1 MTPVLIFAI
10 LLLMLLTGIPVA
22 FTLGILGA
30 ALLMLK
36 ELPLT
41 MVASTLFGSLND
53 FVLLAVPL
61 FLLMSNLL
69 LRGGIG
75 RDLFVAMQ
83 SWVGHWPGGLGI
95 AALLSCGVFS
105 AISGS
110 SVTTA
115 ATVGT
120 VAIPEMIKR
129 GYSRSL
135 TLGLMAAGGTLGIII
150 PPSIPLIVYGAITE
164 QSIGQLFLAGIGP
177 GILLVSLFTV
187 YVVVASAMQ
196 RTHEAMPRATWA
208 ERRIATWKALPT
220 MLLAGV
226 ILGGIYAGIFTPTE
240 ASGIGAAVAMLI
252 LLGSRRLNGAVFKGA
267 VNDTV
272 KTTTVIF
279 LIVVGAKI
287 FGQAITLYRLPAQL
301 AWLFEGYFN
310 TPMLALLLI
319 AVILIFIGFF
329 LESMSMLLIM
339 VPVLMPTI
347 LALGIDPIWFG
358 IFFVLLIEIA
368 LITPPVG
375 LNLFVIQALDKAPLG
390 VVARGALPFVIIML
404 GTVVLLAIVPQIVLA
419 IASIG

>member
-1 MTPVLIFAI
+1 MTPFLIFGA
-10 LLLMLLTGIPVA
+10 LLALLMTGIPVA

-30 ALLMLK
+30 GLLALDG
-36 ELPLT
+36 LPLS
-41 MVASTLFGSLND
+41 MVASTLFGGIND
-53 FVLLAVPL
+53 FVLLAIPL

-110 SVTTA
+110 SITTA

-150 PPSIPLIVYGAITE
+150 PPSVPLIIYGAITE
-164 QSIGQLFLAGIGP
+164 QSIGQLFLAGVGP
-177 GILLVSLFTV
+177 GILLIVLFGI
-187 YVVVASAMQ
+187 YVVIASAIQ
-196 RTHEAMPRATWA
+196 GTHQAIPRSTWPERMLAT
-208 ERRIATWKALPT
+208 RRALPT
-220 MLLAGV
+220 LLLAGT
-226 ILGGIYAGIFTPTE
+226 ILGGIYGGIFTPTE
-240 ASGIGAAVAMLI
+240 ASGIGAATALLI
-252 LLGSRRLNGAVFKGA
+252 LAAGTRLTRDVFLGAIQ
-267 VNDTV
+267 DTV

-279 LIVVGAKI
+279 LIVLGAKV
-287 FGQAITLYRLPAQL
+287 FGQAITLYQLPAQL
-301 AWLFEGYFN
+301 AWLFEDYFN
-310 TPMLALLLI
+310 TATLALLLI
-319 AVILIFIGFF
+319 ALILIFIGFF

-339 VPVLMPTI
+339 VPVLMPTVI
-347 LALGIDPIWFG
+347 ALGIDPIWFG
-358 IFFVLLIEIA
+358 IFFVLLIEVA

-375 LNLFVIQALDKAPLG
+375 LNLFVIQSLDRAPLS
-390 VVARGALPFVIIML
+390 VVANGAMPFVAIML
-404 GTVVLLAIVPQIVLA
+404 GSVILMTVLPQIVLA
-419 IASIG
+419 IPGL

>member
-1 MTPVLIFAI
+1 MTPALIFGALM
-10 LLLMLLTGIPVA
+10 LLLLTGIPIA
-22 FTLGILGA
+22 FSLGILGA
-30 ALLMLK
+30 GLLAIK
-36 ELPLT
+36 GLPLS
-41 MVASTLFGSLND
+41 MVASTLFGGVND
-53 FVLLAVPL
+53 FVLLAIPL

-75 RDLFVAMQ
+75 RELFVAMQ
-83 SWVGHWPGGLGI
+83 AWVGHWPGGLGI
-95 AALLSCGVFS
+95 AALLTCGVFS

-120 VAIPEMIKR
+120 VAIPEMVKR

-150 PPSIPLIVYGAITE
+150 PPSVPLIVYGAITE
-164 QSIGQLFLAGIGP
+164 QSIGRLFLAGVGP
-177 GILLVSLFTV
+177 GILLILLFGI
-187 YVVVASAMQ
+187 YVVVMSSIQ
-196 RTHEAMPRATWA
+196 GTHQMMPRSNWA
-208 ERRIATWKALPT
+208 ERRQATWRALPT
-220 MLLAGV
+220 LLLSAT
-226 ILGGIYAGIFTPTE
+226 ILGGIYLGVFTPTE
-240 ASGIGAAVAMLI
+240 ASGIGAAIALLI
-252 LLGSRRLNGAVFKGA
+252 LLASRRLTKDVFLGAIY
-267 VNDTV
+267 DTV

-287 FGQAITLYRLPAQL
+287 FGQAITLYQLPAQI

-310 TPMLALLLI
+310 TAGLALLLI

-339 VPVLMPTI
+339 VPVLLPTI
-347 LALGIDPIWFG
+347 VALGIDPIWFG
-358 IFFVLLIEIA
+358 IFFVLLIEVA

-390 VVARGALPFVIIML
+390 IVAKGSLPFVGIML
-404 GTVVLLAIVPQIVLA
+404 FTVILLAIFPQISLGLA
-419 IASIG
+419 SLG

>member
-1 MTPVLIFAI
+1 MTPFLIFGA
-10 LLLMLLTGIPVA
+10 LLVVLMMGIPVA
-22 FTLGILGA
+22 FALGILGA
-30 ALLMLK
+30 SLLAIK
-36 ELPLT
+36 GLPLS
-41 MVASTLFGSLND
+41 MVASTLFGGIND
-53 FVLLAVPL
+53 FVLLAIPL

-83 SWVGHWPGGLGI
+83 AWVGHWPGGLGI
-95 AALLSCGVFS
+95 AALLTCGVFS

-150 PPSIPLIVYGAITE
+150 PPSVPLIVYGAITE
-164 QSIGQLFLAGIGP
+164 QSIGHLFLAGIGP
-177 GILLVSLFTV
+177 GLLLIVLFGI
-187 YVVVASAMQ
+187 YVVIMSAIHG
-196 RTHEAMPRATWA
+196 THQAIPRANWD
-208 ERRIATWKALPT
+208 ERRVATWKAVPT
-220 MLLAGV
+220 LLLSV
-226 ILGGIYAGIFTPTE
+226 TILGGIYAGIVTPTE
-240 ASGIGAAVAMLI
+240 ASGIGATLAFLI
-252 LLGSRRLNGAVFKGA
+252 LIGSNRLSRDVLIGAVT
-267 VNDTV
+267 DTV

-279 LIVVGAKI
+279 LIVIGAKI
-287 FGQAITLYRLPAQL
+287 FGQAITLYQLPARL

-310 TPMLALLLI
+310 TATLALLLI

-339 VPVLMPTI
+339 VPVLMPTVT
-347 LALGIDPIWFG
+347 ALGIDPIWFG
-358 IFFVLLIEIA
+358 IFFVLLIEVA

-375 LNLFVIQALDKAPLG
+375 LNLFVIQSLDKAPLG
-390 VVARGALPFVIIML
+390 VVARGSLPFVAIML
-404 GTVVLLAIVPQIVLA
+404 FTVILLVIFPQIALGIV
-419 IASIG
+419 SFG